1 MKVLDVFAAAVC
13 FCGVILCLV
22 GLTKVNCYAADVP
35 GEVESVSESIET
47 DTEQLA
53 AEGNTEEASAE
64 EKQTVSAGV
73 SSWIE
78 EHLDYLFSGGCL
90 ALSALVLLLFRR
102 GLLPQVSSALSAVRG
117 VIGKADEKLSAAA
130 DGTNARIDDFCREA
144 LPVLQK
150 AEEMTLLLE
159 KSASNI
165 AQANSEREALVR
177 AVDEWNALLMMV
189 IEAARLPESVKE
201 KARLSRVHTEQ
212 MLRQIVPE
220 EDASTVTAEGGAAD
234 AAAHAEK

>member
-1 MKVLDVFAAAVC
+1 M
-13 FCGVILCLV
+13 
-22 GLTKVNCYAADVP
+22 
-35 GEVESVSESIET
+35 
-47 DTEQLA
+47 
-53 AEGNTEEASAE
+53 
-64 EKQTVSAGV
+64 
-73 SSWIE
+73 
-78 EHLDYLFSGGCL
+78 
-90 ALSALVLLLFRR
+90 
-102 GLLPQVSSALSAVRG
+102 
-117 VIGKADEKLSAAA
+117 IGKADEKLSAAA

-177 AVDEWNALLMMV
+177 SVDEWNALLMMV

-220 EDASTVTAEGGAAD
+220 EDTSTVTAEGGAAD